1 MKRAVS
7 KIGLLCFA
15 AGLLAGCETISD
27 MASATS
33 DTVGGWYSSAKNT
46 VMGSDRNYIA
56 QQIGDGLDEDDAISI
71 SRKSAWAL
79 EKSPAGKTVTWKN
92 PDSGASA
99 AITPGETQIE
109 KRKIKT
115 ARMKGVAP
123 APSLLLIGKT
133 YKAVRNANIR
143 SGPAT
148 GVRIV
153 GGLAAGETITAIGK
167 VERTD
172 WIMVGIDGRAIGYV
186 YAPLIA
192 PAKKQTPNLR
202 ESNDGNTPEH
212 AEGVVVDTMTVST
225 ACRNVSY
232 TVKTPDGESAH
243 EEFRACKASD
253 GDWEIN

>member
-15 AGLLAGCETISD
+15 AGLLAGCETVGD

-56 QQIGDGLDEDDAISI
+56 KQVGDGLDEDDAISI

-79 EKSPAGKTVTWKN
+79 EKTPAGKTVTWKS

-99 AITPGETQIE
+99 AITPGKTQIE
-109 KRKIKT
+109 KRKVKT

-123 APSLLLIGKT
+123 ATNLLLIGKT
-133 YKAVRNANIR
+133 YKAVRDANIR
-143 SGPAT
+143 SGPST
-148 GVRIV
+148 NQKKT
-153 GGLAAGETITAIGK
+153 GGLAAGETVTAIGK

-172 WIMVGIDGRAIGYV
+172 WIMVGMDGRAIGYV

-192 PAKKQTPNLR
+192 PAKKQTPELR
-202 ESNDGNTPEH
+202 ESGSGDTPKDG
-212 AEGVVVDTMTVST
+212 EGVVVDTMTVST
-225 ACRNVSY
+225 ACRSVSY
-232 TVKTPDGESAH
+232 TVKTADGDAAK